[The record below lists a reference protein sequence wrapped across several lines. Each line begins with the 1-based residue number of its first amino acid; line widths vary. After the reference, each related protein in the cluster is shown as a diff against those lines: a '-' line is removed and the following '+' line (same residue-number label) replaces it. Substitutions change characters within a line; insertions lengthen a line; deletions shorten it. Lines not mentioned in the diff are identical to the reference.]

1 MNDITLQIDGMSC
14 GHCVGQV
21 RNALARLEGV
31 RVRHVKVGEAAVTYD
46 AETVAVEDLIGAIAK
61 AGMNET
67 ELIWKTA
74 YSAAISVVPSPTTTP
89 PKRSGATPPS

>member
-31 RVRHVKVGEAAVTYD
+31 RVRHVNVGEAAVSYD
-46 AETVAVEDLIGAIAK
+46 AGTVTVEDLMGAISK
-61 AGMNET
+61 AGYDVR
-67 ELIWKTA
+67 TA
-74 YSAAISVVPSPTTTP
+74 GRVS
-89 PKRSGATPPS
+89 